1 MVFFFSMTRRKTS
14 GVYHRLR
21 GKRKQNVRLFF
32 WFLTRKKKRE
42 DNHFLCELISIWA
55 ERKGWLVFRAKESVI
70 DVDGMRKD
78 RLHEKRKTIHIH
90 IDEIHTSIHTTTSIR
105 KEKKWLD
112 SKTMS
117 KFQTSRFDC
126 WIVIYWRCDWIR
138 WSNRIYCCWRIC
150 KWNIWCW
157 WKRGNRWW
165 RGLLL
170 LSWCDIGFDILN

>member
-1 MVFFFSMTRRKTS
+1 MWVNFNLSWTKGMTCFQ
-14 GVYHRLR
+14 
-21 GKRKQNVRLFF
+21 GKRIRNRCRWNEKGQIA
-32 WFLTRKKKRE
+32 RKKK
-42 DNHFLCELISIWA
+42 
-55 ERKGWLVFRAKESVI
+55 
-70 DVDGMRKD
+70 
-78 RLHEKRKTIHIH
+78 KTIHIH

-138 WSNRIYCCWRIC
+138 WSNWIYCCWRIC

-170 LSWCDIGFDILN
+170 LLSWCDIGFDILN